1 MAGPDNRQRKRN
13 PTSKGTAVPVN
24 RVSTPKLSSAA
35 PKTPAKAPKA
45 AAAAP
50 QANAAWGA
58 GPKLPTVATQ
68 IRELGA
74 IAFAAKQGSL
84 NPQQVEAKLAKL
96 TSVNSAEGDVLWSAA
111 GASKRTEFIA
121 AYQELAKAA
130 PNAHMPAN
138 PVNGH
143 RPTTREAVLQ
153 LQFTDAQASRD
164 SAKMKAVAKEFAKQF
179 PNSPSNEWV
188 QNIAARS

>member
-1 MAGPDNRQRKRN
+1 
-13 PTSKGTAVPVN
+13 VPVN
-24 RVSTPKLSSAA
+24 RVSTPKLTSPA
-35 PKTPAKAPKA
+35 PNTAAKAPKA
-45 AAAAP
+45 ATTASP
-50 QANAAWGA
+50 ANATWGA

-74 IAFAAKQGSL
+74 IAFAAKQGTL

-96 TSVNSAEGDVLWSAA
+96 TPVSSAEGDVLWSAA
-111 GASKRTEFIA
+111 GASKRPEFIA

-143 RPTTREAVLQ
+143 RATTAESVLQ

-164 SAKMKAVAKEFAKQF
+164 GAKMKALAKEFAKQF
-179 PNSPSNEWV
+179 PNSPSNQWV